1 MSDFKTRLL
10 DERTE
15 LNDKIDKLTLFQT
28 GPIFSTI
35 DARQQALLNV
45 QVHAM
50 LTYSQVLD
58 ERIKLLE

>member
-35 DARQQALLNV
+35 DVRQQALLNV

-58 ERIKLLE
+58 ERINLLE